1 MLLRFTTLDHLV
13 FALFAAALLALGFSA
28 RLRDS
33 SILQFLAAGRRLT
46 LPMFVATLVS
56 TWYGG
61 ILGVGESVSYFGLG
75 SWVML
80 GVPYYVFAAVYALRF
95 AERVRGAEQISLP
108 ERMETRFG
116 RSMALAGAALVYLL
130 ALPAAHV
137 LMLGVLVQ
145 AFTGWALLPSI
156 LVGAAVGTLFLYKG
170 GLLADARVSLLAF
183 AMMYVGFAVMVAACV
198 SRQAP
203 WVAWAGLEPK
213 TLLAWDGGM
222 GPLYVLSFFLLGV
235 WTLVDPGFH
244 QRVASAESPAVGRK
258 GVLISIACWF
268 AFDMLSMSTGMYAMA
283 WLDPKPELGLQVF
296 PAFGEQMLPPGLK
309 ALFVCGMVGTI
320 VSAMVGYTLV
330 SGATLGREVVAR
342 LLGCGDDARVKAWT
356 RAGFAVSTLL
366 AVALAVWV
374 ESVVSLWYAWAGAVV
389 GALLVPV
396 SLSYGLLWR
405 TKCPGGWMAASSL
418 AAFAVSLAWMVHG
431 FRTGN
436 PSLDVQVLGHRF
448 SLGTVLP
455 GLAVSLVGILL
466 GEAAARRSEHG
477 RTDGAS
483 IGRVS

>member
-1 MLLRFTTLDHLV
+1 MLLRFTALDYLV
-13 FALFAAALLALGFSA
+13 FALFAATLLALGFSA
-28 RLRDS
+28 RLRDN

-80 GVPYYVFAAVYALRF
+80 GLPYYVFAAVYALWF

-108 ERMETRFG
+108 ERMEMRFG
-116 RSMALAGAALVYLL
+116 RRMALVGAGLVFLL

-156 LVGAAVGTLFLYKG
+156 VVGAVVGTLFLYKG

-183 AMMYVGFAVMVAACV
+183 AMMYVGFAVMVAACFA
-198 SRQAP
+198 RQAP
-203 WVAWAGLEPK
+203 WTAWAGLEPR

-258 GVLISIACWF
+258 GVLVSIACWF
-268 AFDMLSMSTGMYAMA
+268 AFDLLSMSTGMYAMA
-283 WLDPKPELGLQVF
+283 WLNPKPATGLQIF
-296 PAFGEQMLPPGLK
+296 PAFGEQMLPQGLK
-309 ALFVCGMVGTI
+309 ALFVCGMAGTI

-330 SGATLGREVVAR
+330 SGATLGRDMAAR
-342 LLGCGDDARVKAWT
+342 LLRCGDDARVKAWT

-405 TKCPGGWMAASSL
+405 TRCSGGWMAASTA
-418 AAFAVSLAWMVHG
+418 AAFAVSLAWMIQG
-431 FRTGN
+431 FRTRN
-436 PSLDVQVLGHRF
+436 TSLDVQVLGHTF

-455 GLAVSLVGILL
+455 GLAVSLFGILL
-466 GEAAARRSEHG
+466 GEAAARRSKHG
-477 RTDGAS
+477 RTDGS
-483 IGRVS
+483 TGGRG

>member
-1 MLLRFTTLDHLV
+1 MVLRFSALDHLV
-13 FALFAAALLALGFSA
+13 FALFAATLLALGFSA
-28 RLRDS
+28 RLRDNTV
-33 SILQFLAAGRRLT
+33 LQFLAAGRRLT

-75 SWVML
+75 SWAML
-80 GVPYYVFAAVYALRF
+80 GLPYYVFAAVYALWF

-108 ERMETRFG
+108 ERLETRFG
-116 RSMALAGAALVYLL
+116 RPMALVGAGLVFLL

-145 AFTGWALLPSI
+145 AFTGWGLLPSI
-156 LVGAAVGTLFLYKG
+156 VVGAVVGTLFLYKG

-198 SRQAP
+198 SREAP
-203 WVAWAGLEPK
+203 WSAWAALQPK

-244 QRVASAESPAVGRK
+244 QRVASAASPAVGRA
-258 GVLISIACWF
+258 GVLLSIACWF
-268 AFDMLSMSTGMYAMA
+268 VFDLLSMSTGMYAMA
-283 WLDPKPELGLQVF
+283 WLQPKPETGLQIF
-296 PAFGEQMLPPGLK
+296 PAFGEQMLPAGLK
-309 ALFVCGMVGTI
+309 ALFVCGMAGTI

-330 SGATLGREVVAR
+330 SGATLGRDVLAR
-342 LLGCGDDARVKAWT
+342 LRRGMDDRRVKAWT
-356 RAGFAVSTLL
+356 RVGFAASTLL
-366 AVALAVWV
+366 AILLAAWI

-405 TKCPGGWMAASSL
+405 TRCPGVWMAASSAL
-418 AAFAVSLAWMVHG
+418 AFLVSLAWMVHG

-436 PSLDVQVLGHRF
+436 TSLDVQVLGHTF

-455 GLAVSLVGILL
+455 GLAVSLLGIAL
-466 GEAAARRSEHG
+466 GEAAARRSSHG
-477 RTDGAS
+477 RSVGAAA
-483 IGRVS
+483 GREG